1 MRDAQGIGILAL
13 WSLLLTFLGNSGYAP
28 LPIFLN
34 ERFPTALRSTGTGL
48 SWNIG
53 FAIGG
58 MMPTFVSLLSPTPA
72 DLPNMLAIF
81 TFGISVLFLIGAIII
96 PETRGNLR

>member
-1 MRDAQGIGILAL
+1 MYRIAGFAI
-13 WSLLLTFLGNSGYAP
+13 LLTFLGNGSYAP
-28 LPIFLN
+28 LLIFLN

-58 MMPTFVSLLSPTPA
+58 MMPTLVSLTAATTQS
-72 DLPNMLAIF
+72 LPIVLAWFIA
-81 TFGISVLFLIGAIII
+81 GISILFLIGAFIA
-96 PETRGNLR
+96 PETKGGLR